1 MASQKIDPLSVI
13 TQHTPTPE
21 QPKSASS
28 WFKTERME
36 LDFGDYVGRPS
47 ENVTAHTEALSQLLA
62 DGWYVTE
69 VSHGGSSGEWKRV
82 CQRKS
87 SRHPHGNRD
96 RHSHG
101 YGDKHSHG
109 YGNGYP
115 HRHRDW
121 HPHGHRDWHT
131 HGHRDWHPHGGGDV

>member
-69 VSHGGSSGEWKRV
+69 VSKGGSSGEWKRV
-82 CQRKS
+82 SSQKKS
-87 SRHPHGNRD
+87 GSASSSESRTGTRTGTETGTRTGTRSRSGSSTGSSQHHC
-96 RHSHG
+96 
-101 YGDKHSHG
+101 
-109 YGNGYP
+109 
-115 HRHRDW
+115 
-121 HPHGHRDWHT
+121 
-131 HGHRDWHPHGGGDV
+131 